1 MINFEEQLQYLNQE
15 AEAAIQRKKHRPPA
29 MGRFGACQCATDTFI
44 DYSKEPRRTRAAFIS
59 TWLIGFNAEKY
70 NRHFF
75 TDHEFIMIN
84 SHGISGYSSASW
96 LVYSPRR
103 LKKQFMD
110 YDLISNFFKESINYY
125 IQACDNHHRIY
136 PCINQQIS
144 DMSDKECRERLLVE
158 LDDAMLDT
166 ATMYKNIE
174 TFDRGKN

>member
-29 MGRFGACQCATDTFI
+29 MGRFSACQCSTDTFI
-44 DYSKEPRRTRAAFIS
+44 DYSIKPKQTRAAFIS
-59 TWLIGFNAEKY
+59 TWLIGYNAEKY
-70 NRHFF
+70 NKQFF
-75 TDHEFIMIN
+75 NEHEFIKIK
-84 SHGISGYSSASW
+84 SHGISGSCPANW
-96 LVYSPRR
+96 LVYSIRR
-103 LKKQFMD
+103 EIKKFMD
-110 YDLISNFFKESINYY
+110 YDLISDFFKESLNYY
-125 IQACDNHHRIY
+125 IHACDNHHKIY
-136 PCINQQIS
+136 PCINQQIL